1 MKFVR
6 IVCISVLFA
15 MSVLFVSCHKKE
27 IPSYVIPEQKM
38 AEILKDAYL
47 LEGFYAIET
56 HFHYDTLDAEMLTSV
71 DSLFSKY
78 QISQHDFDT
87 SIAWY
92 VLHPD
97 VYKRIH
103 DTVIARLDREM
114 FGPITMSPE
123 SDQNSEPDDAKVIED
138 QNVIE
143 F

>member
-6 IVCISVLFA
+6 IICISVLFA

-92 VLHPD
+92 IHHPD
-97 VYKRIH
+97 IYKRVH
-103 DTVIARLDREM
+103 DSVIARLDREM
-114 FGPITMSPE
+114 SSGIISSPE
-123 SDQNSEPDDAKVIED
+123 PPQPAESSSEPEVGSNEI
-138 QNVIE
+138 
-143 F
+143 FF

>member
-15 MSVLFVSCHKKE
+15 MSVLFVSCHNKE

-92 VLHPD
+92 IHHPD
-97 VYKRIH
+97 IYKRVH
-103 DTVIARLDREM
+103 DSVIARLDREM
-114 FGPITMSPE
+114 SSGIISSPE
-123 SDQNSEPDDAKVIED
+123 PPQPAESSSEPEVGSNEI
-138 QNVIE
+138 
-143 F
+143 FF

>member
-92 VLHPD
+92 IHHPD
-97 VYKRIH
+97 IYKRVH
-103 DTVIARLDREM
+103 DSVIARLDREM
-114 FGPITMSPE
+114 SSGIISSPE
-123 SDQNSEPDDAKVIED
+123 PPQPAESSSEPEVGSNEI
-138 QNVIE
+138 
-143 F
+143 FF